1 MIQTLVKNK
10 KYIGKY
16 VAMEDFTK
24 PKVVGAGNTP
34 TEAYEKAVS
43 KGYDMPVIAFVP
55 AKNMVQI
62 YYVSY

>member
-1 MIQTLVKNK
+1 MIQTLVKNR

-43 KGYDMPVIAFVP
+43 KGYDMPVIVFVP

-62 YYVSY
+62 Y